1 MNEFVTELIQSY
13 GYLAIF
19 LLIFIENIFPPIPS
33 EIILTFGGFMIS
45 SNMMIF
51 LKVVVVSTL
60 ASYLGALLLY
70 GMGYAIGISNLD
82 QFLQRKYIRLLK
94 IKKENIDKAMNQFEK
109 YGKMTVFLCRLVPV
123 VRSLI
128 SIPAG
133 MFQMNLFVFSIW
145 SILGTLIWN
154 SILVYFGMILGDNW
168 NLIRFYMQQYSF
180 VILILFIISSGYY
193 FYHKRKRY

>member
-33 EIILTFGGFMIS
+33 EIILTFGGFMVS

-70 GMGYAIGISNLD
+70 GMGYAVGISNLD

-168 NLIRFYMQQYSF
+168 NLIHFYIQQYSF
-180 VILILFIISSGYY
+180 VILVLFIVGSGYY